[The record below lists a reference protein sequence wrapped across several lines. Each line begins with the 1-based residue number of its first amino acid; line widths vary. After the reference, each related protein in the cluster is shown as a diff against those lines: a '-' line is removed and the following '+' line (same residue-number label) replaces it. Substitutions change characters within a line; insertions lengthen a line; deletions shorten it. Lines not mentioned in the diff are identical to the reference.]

1 MWDFV
6 CRQPP
11 EQAECQRNARLRREN
26 RVAGDEYQPKEVVAD
41 VMVERGFQ
49 IWHGH
54 HLLGLEFAA
63 KLLVLGLKPLVAAE
77 HVDRAV
83 LRSSHEPRARIVR
96 DARFRPLVERG
107 EESVLRKFLGKTD
120 IAHNPGEAGDDSG
133 RLDSPNRIDGFMC
146 VGSRHG
152 YPSHHL
158 RLARA
163 SRARLSYLFA
173 AIRMRVDTYASGETP
188 SGPSTFPTP

>member
-26 RVAGDEYQPKEVVAD
+26 RVAGDEYQPQEVVDD
-41 VMVERGFQ
+41 VMVEGGFE

-83 LRSSHEPRARIVR
+83 LRSSHEPRARIVSGM
-96 DARFRPLVERG
+96 P
-107 EESVLRKFLGKTD
+107 
-120 IAHNPGEAGDDSG
+120 DSG
-133 RLDSPNRIDGFMC
+133 HWWSAAR
-146 VGSRHG
+146 
-152 YPSHHL
+152 
-158 RLARA
+158 RA
-163 SRARLSYLFA
+163 SCASSSARPTSRT
-173 AIRMRVDTYASGETP
+173 IRVRPALILADSILPTASMALCVSVGAMATH
-188 SGPSTFPTP
+188 

>member
-26 RVAGDEYQPKEVVAD
+26 RVAGDEYQPQEVVAD
-41 VMVERGFQ
+41 VMVERGFE

-83 LRSSHEPRARIVR
+83 LRGSHEPGAWVVW
-96 DARFRPLVERG
+96 DARLRPLLTRDPAT
-107 EESVLRKFLGKTD
+107 SFPSSLAKTPLPP
-120 IAHNPGEAGDDSG
+120 I
-133 RLDSPNRIDGFMC
+133 
-146 VGSRHG
+146 
-152 YPSHHL
+152 
-158 RLARA
+158 
-163 SRARLSYLFA
+163 
-173 AIRMRVDTYASGETP
+173 
-188 SGPSTFPTP
+188 